1 MGQLG
6 VAIVGCGRISDLH
19 AAAYKD
25 HPDAAVAVACDIN
38 GDVARAKAESWGAG
52 RCTDSFD
59 EVLSDPAVDAVEI
72 LVPTRLHEEYAVK
85 ALEAG
90 KHVSVQK
97 PMAVSLPSADRMLAA
112 ARRAG
117 KLLKVAENYVFFPPL
132 VTAKKI
138 LDDGTIGEPTS
149 FRMKMIAG
157 TGGWEVPAAAWSW
170 RLADLA
176 DGMGLHTFDHGHHMW
191 ASAYYMLGRFDAV
204 TAWIDETDR
213 IIDSPAVVQWRHES
227 PKRYGQC
234 EFQYGQD
241 ISIPSK
247 YYADT
252 QWFDIAGTKGV
263 ILVNRGTSGIID
275 APAVHVY
282 ADGVWKEYDVD
293 RDWGSG
299 FIASSRNFID
309 AVLGR
314 EKPLLEME
322 EGRHVL
328 AATIAIAKA
337 GREFRTVYLEE
348 LDKRFPAAY
357 ACRRRLA
364 DRREKARFVAG
375 LRDSIRKGDV
385 TGETLT

>member
-1 MGQLG
+1 MGKLG

-19 AAAYKD
+19 AAAYRD
-25 HPDAAVAVACDIN
+25 HPEASLVLACDID
-38 GDVARAKAESWGAG
+38 GTAARAKAEAWGAESW
-52 RCTDSFD
+52 TDSFD
-59 EVLSDPAVDAVEI
+59 DVLSDPSVDAVEI

-85 ALEAG
+85 ALQAG

-97 PMAVSLPSADRMLAA
+97 PMAVSLESADRMLAA
-112 ARRAG
+112 AERAG
-117 KLLKVAENYVFFPPL
+117 KLLKVAENYAFFPPL
-132 VTAKKI
+132 VMAKKI
-138 LDDGTIGEPTS
+138 LEDGTIGEPTS
-149 FRMKMIAG
+149 LRMKMIAG
-157 TGGWEVPAAAWSW
+157 TGGWEVPSTAWSW
-170 RLADLA
+170 RLEDLA

-213 IIDSPAVVQWRHES
+213 IIDSPAVVQWRHAS

-234 EFQYGQD
+234 EFQYGPD
-241 ISIPSK
+241 IPIPSP

-263 ILVNRGTSGIID
+263 IVVNRGTSGIID
-275 APAVHVY
+275 APAVQVY
-282 ADGVWKEYDVD
+282 AGGAWKEYDVD

-299 FIASSRNFID
+299 FFASSRNFVD
-309 AVLGR
+309 AVIGR
-314 EKPLLEME
+314 DKPLLDME

-337 GREFRTVYLEE
+337 SREFRTVYLGE
-348 LDKRFPAAY
+348 LDKGFPAAY
-357 ACRRRLA
+357 ARRRRRA
-364 DRREKARFVAG
+364 DRRQKARFVAG

-385 TGETLT
+385 SGESLT